1 MSNTIPSFIPAAT
14 AGVNNF
20 SQDPFQKSFANQNP
34 NFAVQIAILNS
45 NIANFISQCDAISNQ
60 LSSARNTELLDMS
73 TSNSNLVGYGISM
86 ISNAENHAVADRLDS
101 LQREAVRI
109 NSLVGSIVVGVPMTL
124 PLLDTNFNGYGIR
137 RAENAEHSLFNTFF
151 DVFGNGIGS
160 SIDSARTVREIQHA
174 ANKVYNVRSQ
184 AQSLL
189 SSVNILTNLQAT
201 MAPQMPIPPVVP
213 PYVPP
218 AG

>member
-1 MSNTIPSFIPAAT
+1 MTNTIPSFIPGAA
-14 AGVNNF
+14 AGINNF
-20 SQDPFQKSFANQNP
+20 AQDPIQKPFLNQNP

-45 NIANFISQCDAISNQ
+45 NIANFIGQCDAVSNQ
-60 LSSARNTELLDMS
+60 LSSARNIELMDMS

-86 ISNAENHAVADRLDS
+86 MSNAENHAVADRLDT

-109 NSLVGSIVVGVPMTL
+109 NTLVGSITVGVPMTL

-137 RAENAEHSLFNTFF
+137 RAENAEHSFFNTFF

-174 ANKVYNVRSQ
+174 ANKVYNVRTQ

-201 MAPQMPIPPVVP
+201 MAPQMPIPPF
-213 PYVPP
+213 VPP